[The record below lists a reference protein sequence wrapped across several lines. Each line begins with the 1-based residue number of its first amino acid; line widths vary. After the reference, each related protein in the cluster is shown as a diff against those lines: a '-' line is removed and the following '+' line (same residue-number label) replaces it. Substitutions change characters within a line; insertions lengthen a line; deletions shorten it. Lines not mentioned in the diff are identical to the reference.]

1 MIVTMIQVRRG
12 AVLAAF
18 FLGASA
24 GAGVAQA
31 PAGNAEAGEDVFKK
45 CRACHDIG
53 PDAKNKVGPS
63 LTGIIGRKSGTI
75 DGFAYSEA
83 NKAAGEKGLV
93 WSEDELF
100 KYLEAPMTY
109 MPKNKMAFAGLKDE
123 QDRRD
128 VIAYLKTFAAK

>member
-1 MIVTMIQVRRG
+1 MIVTMQRVRRT
-12 AVLAAF
+12 VLAAC
-18 FLGASA
+18 LLAASA
-24 GAGVAQA
+24 GAGHAQA
-31 PAGNAEAGEDVFKK
+31 TAGNAEAGEDVFKK
-45 CRACHDIG
+45 CRACHDAG